1 MSGHRGR
8 YLVAVFTVV
17 PPHTWQNVCGGSV
30 ASSLSAAS
38 TNDSVRNTR
47 SASTADAWSHLLIV
61 FTADVNPAH
70 NTVTRVIRKH
80 AHKRTRGM
88 LLSNGRNP
96 AAVGRLCWR
105 RWVSYHR
112 THRTH
117 HTLCMP
123 PTHREEQTT
132 GTRPWYPSG
141 ETLSC
146 PIGGHTGGAYPPHPS
161 FRKACPCVGGVS
173 PVWC

>member
-96 AAVGRLCWR
+96 AAVGRLSCWR
-105 RWVSYHR
+105 R
-112 THRTH
+112 
-117 HTLCMP
+117 M
-123 PTHREEQTT
+123 
-132 GTRPWYPSG
+132 G
-141 ETLSC
+141 
-146 PIGGHTGGAYPPHPS
+146 IIPPHPPHTPHAMHATHAPRGADNRYS
-161 FRKACPCVGGVS
+161 SMV
-173 PVWC
+173 PVRRDAQLPYRWPHPAANKHRLGR